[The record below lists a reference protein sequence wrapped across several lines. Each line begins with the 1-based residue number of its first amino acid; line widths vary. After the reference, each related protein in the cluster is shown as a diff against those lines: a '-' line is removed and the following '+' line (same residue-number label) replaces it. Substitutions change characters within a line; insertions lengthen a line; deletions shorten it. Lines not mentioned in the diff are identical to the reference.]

1 MRASFLISRKQPW
14 MGQLLLMARNKA
26 LTLLLKLYRR
36 TPIFRPRH
44 LPGTNR
50 TQSGGTIRDR
60 TIWPS
65 GKNTNLPCR
74 FPQLTMF
81 GDLVHLDVLRED
93 DFLNE
98 DSDVEFGAD
107 GEVLLDMHSRRRQ
120 GNFELA
126 LMAGGQL
133 DVDSEE
139 DEEYDEWDCE
149 GCVREMPLN
158 LIGKHKRVGFK
169 KLSQKL
175 RSDVGCP
182 GIKASATQRHPP
194 TPTVWGSGWLSSG
207 YADNC
212 TAHILMHAS
221 MYITAHMYR
230 AEFKPVVAVA
240 VVVVA

>member
-149 GCVREMPLN
+149 GCVR
-158 LIGKHKRVGFK
+158 
-169 KLSQKL
+169 
-175 RSDVGCP
+175 D
-182 GIKASATQRHPP
+182 
-194 TPTVWGSGWLSSG
+194 SS
-207 YADNC
+207 
-212 TAHILMHAS
+212 
-221 MYITAHMYR
+221 R
-230 AEFKPVVAVA
+230 
-240 VVVVA
+240 

>member
-44 LPGTNR
+44 LPGRNR
-50 TQSGGTIRDR
+50 TQSGGLIRDR
-60 TIWPS
+60 TILPS
-65 GKNTNLPCR
+65 AKNTNLSCR
-74 FPQLTMF
+74 FSQLTMF
-81 GDLVHLDVLRED
+81 GGLVHLDVLRED

-98 DSDVEFGAD
+98 DSDVELEAD
-107 GEVLLDMHSRRRQ
+107 GEILLDMHSRRRQ

-149 GCVREMPLN
+149 GCVRYVKYGECEGGSDLVLERIGQN
-158 LIGKHKRVGFK
+158 LEHLADAYKSFHKVFP
-169 KLSQKL
+169 Q
-175 RSDVGCP
+175 CE
-182 GIKASATQRHPP
+182 ATSP
-194 TPTVWGSGWLSSG
+194 S
-207 YADNC
+207 
-212 TAHILMHAS
+212 
-221 MYITAHMYR
+221 
-230 AEFKPVVAVA
+230 KP
-240 VVVVA
+240 